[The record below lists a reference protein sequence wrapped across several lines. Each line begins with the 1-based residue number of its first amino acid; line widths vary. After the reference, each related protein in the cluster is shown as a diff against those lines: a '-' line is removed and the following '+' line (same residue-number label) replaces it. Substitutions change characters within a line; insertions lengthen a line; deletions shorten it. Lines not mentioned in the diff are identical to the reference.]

1 MTHDVTKS
9 PQARRDLIQIA
20 DHIAQDHLDAAIRF
34 LDAAE
39 AACEFLAQTPEAGTL
54 CQFRD
59 PEAAGIRVWSIRG
72 FQNFLIFYRPVP
84 EGADIVR
91 VLHGA
96 QDIESLFSE

>member
-1 MTHDVTKS
+1 
-9 PQARRDLIQIA
+9 
-20 DHIAQDHLDAAIRF
+20 